1 MNSVINYVFQS
12 AFCMLVFYGFYFS
25 FLKKETCFQYNRG
38 YLLFTST
45 LALLLPLVNLPAIL
59 GISFWQQSGL
69 IPVIYLPETALAVE
83 GSPKPPHGFEISLT
97 GLLTGVYLTGVVFFL
112 TRFIIQLL
120 TIKRII
126 ARNRYNMKYWKGCYL
141 IHTQGKLPT
150 FSFFRYLFWDNSIT
164 FTEREKSQILDHEL
178 VHIRQKHSF
187 DIIYFEILGILFWFN
202 PLIRFYKKSILDIHE
217 FIADRLVVKHAN
229 DVSGYGQLIVRQL
242 FKRMDLVIGSY
253 FNKSQAY
260 RRINMLKMTGQK
272 TRMYKLLI
280 LLPLTVGLAF
290 LMGFS
295 TNQGP
300 GERLSYRNLSPVLI
314 ESIGDKTY
322 KNLLLEEK
330 SAERPSE
337 LSRPFEKMPEIENQ
351 EKKGYR
357 SFDDLIP
364 ANPGTRIEENIIKD
378 EIFTI
383 VESQPAPAK
392 GMNSFYE
399 YIRKNLRYP
408 AKARR
413 KGIEGKVFVQFVVE
427 KDGSLND
434 VMVIKGIGAGCD
446 EEARRVLENA
456 DEWMPGQQ
464 NGQPVKVRMVLPI
477 TFSLG

>member
-1 MNSVINYVFQS
+1 
-12 AFCMLVFYGFYFS
+12 
-25 FLKKETCFQYNRG
+25 
-38 YLLFTST
+38 
-45 LALLLPLVNLPAIL
+45 
-59 GISFWQQSGL
+59 
-69 IPVIYLPETALAVE
+69 
-83 GSPKPPHGFEISLT
+83 
-97 GLLTGVYLTGVVFFL
+97 
-112 TRFIIQLL
+112 
-120 TIKRII
+120 
-126 ARNRYNMKYWKGCYL
+126 
-141 IHTQGKLPT
+141 
-150 FSFFRYLFWDNSIT
+150 
-164 FTEREKSQILDHEL
+164 
-178 VHIRQKHSF
+178 
-187 DIIYFEILGILFWFN
+187 
-202 PLIRFYKKSILDIHE
+202 
-217 FIADRLVVKHAN
+217 
-229 DVSGYGQLIVRQL
+229 
-242 FKRMDLVIGSY
+242 
-253 FNKSQAY
+253 
-260 RRINMLKMTGQK
+260 
-272 TRMYKLLI
+272 MYKLLI

-413 KGIEGKVFVQFVVE
+413 MGIEGKV
-427 KDGSLND
+427 LCN
-434 VMVIKGIGAGCD
+434 
-446 EEARRVLENA
+446 L
-456 DEWMPGQQ
+456 
-464 NGQPVKVRMVLPI
+464 
-477 TFSLG
+477 